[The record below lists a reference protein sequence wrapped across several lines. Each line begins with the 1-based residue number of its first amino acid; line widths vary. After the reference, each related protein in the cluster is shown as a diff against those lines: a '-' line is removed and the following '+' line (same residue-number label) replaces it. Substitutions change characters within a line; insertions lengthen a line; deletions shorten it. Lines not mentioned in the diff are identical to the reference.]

1 MRIFFVGGGGPYG
14 LQGDG
19 GGQQDVMGGGLL
31 KTDCQL
37 AANEEGGED
46 RVNFSRDTTKLL
58 RPPLPLITRAID
70 NCRTLMGVNV

>member
-1 MRIFFVGGGGPYG
+1 MNR
-14 LQGDG
+14 
-19 GGQQDVMGGGLL
+19 GQQDVMMGGGLS

-46 RVNFSRDTTKLL
+46 QVNFSRDTTKLL
-58 RPPLPLITRAID
+58 PPPPLITRAID

>member
-1 MRIFFVGGGGPYG
+1 MRIFFVGGGPYG

-19 GGQQDVMGGGLL
+19 GWMNRGQQDVMMGGGLS

-46 RVNFSRDTTKLL
+46 QVNFSRNTTKLL
-58 RPPLPLITRAID
+58 RPPPPL
-70 NCRTLMGVNV
+70 LSLEQ

>member
-1 MRIFFVGGGGPYG
+1 MWGGGGIYG

-19 GGQQDVMGGGLL
+19 GWMNRGQQDVMVGGLL

-46 RVNFSRDTTKLL
+46 QVNFSRDTTKLL
-58 RPPLPLITRAID
+58 RPPPL
-70 NCRTLMGVNV
+70 LSLEQ

>member
-1 MRIFFVGGGGPYG
+1 MWGYFLWGGPYG

-19 GGQQDVMGGGLL
+19 GWMNRGQQDVMVGGGLS

-46 RVNFSRDTTKLL
+46 QVNFSRDTTNFFD
-58 RPPLPLITRAID
+58 PPPPFLSLEQ
-70 NCRTLMGVNV
+70 